1 MNGKNSSVAIYK
13 FRSRT
18 EVSKLTVFFHSTKR
32 ERKHKVSHN
41 GETPELVNLCRTKYK
56 IEEDIEDKK
65 DEEATVHRAGSAKV
79 VTALEGGEESD
90 DDDDESNTI
99 HTHEDSDGA
108 AFAKA
113 FEAEDIQPTENQIQA
128 LPKQLTAES
137 AIPSDAQTPES
148 ESGAADAKKKEL
160 SAVPSS
166 PWLGSNARLHTMK
179 VGRLAYVISS
189 EGCELIQFLDV
200 EGGKIRIILDAA
212 NCRVISDTKAATHAL
227 YREAIIEKN
236 EYKVLFDGAKSQRR
250 ARAWA
255 ANLFA

>member
-1 MNGKNSSVAIYK
+1 VNGKNSSVAIYK

-79 VTALEGGEESD
+79 VTALEGGEES
-90 DDDDESNTI
+90 
-99 HTHEDSDGA
+99 
-108 AFAKA
+108 
-113 FEAEDIQPTENQIQA
+113 
-128 LPKQLTAES
+128 
-137 AIPSDAQTPES
+137 
-148 ESGAADAKKKEL
+148 
-160 SAVPSS
+160 
-166 PWLGSNARLHTMK
+166 
-179 VGRLAYVISS
+179 
-189 EGCELIQFLDV
+189 QFLDV